1 MILTE
6 EQELIRATARD
17 FAKNRLAPFSAAWE
31 RNTNSH

>member
-17 FAKNRLAPFSAAWE
+17 FSRSELAPHSAE
-31 RNTNSH
+31 